1 MPGDTLTVKPG
12 GHFALGFDLES
23 VAGLKQAQLIGGGVV
38 IKTELLH
45 AAPHQVHVDFPLTTP
60 RSTWYS
66 LIVEDVQGHKAYTD
80 AIWVEVPPSTP

>member
-1 MPGDTLTVKPG
+1 M
-12 GHFALGFDLES
+12 
-23 VAGLKQAQLIGGGVV
+23 AGLKQAQLIGGGVV

-45 AAPHQVHVDFPLTTP
+45 AAPHQVHVDFPLTPP

-80 AIWVEVPPSTP
+80 AIWVEAAEHP

>member
-1 MPGDTLTVKPG
+1 MPGDELTVKPG

-45 AAPHQVHVDFPLTTP
+45 AAPHQAHVDYPLTTP
-60 RSTWYS
+60 
-66 LIVEDVQGHKAYTD
+66 D
-80 AIWVEVPPSTP
+80 PPGIR